1 MRDKKEDTLKQIEDF
16 LEKNDTSINTSLQ
29 ELLKDYKRKSKRLDK
44 IIKQSDRQQLQMM
57 HLNEELND
65 YKNNLE
71 EKVKQE
77 IEKRKEKERMLFQQ
91 AKLASMGEMMD
102 AIAHQWKQPLN
113 VISAQVV
120 NLMFQYHLD
129 MLDEKHI
136 ESFEKDITRQ
146 ITHMTDTLNEF
157 RSFFRPSVNLADFD
171 VNSMIEK
178 VLFLVKDEFIK
189 NNIEIIVDDVDNFSI
204 KGIENE
210 FKHLIINVINNAKD
224 AFVENNIQER
234 KIIIKILKLDDR
246 RRIEIIDNAGG
257 IPEDIIEDIFKADV
271 TTKEEGKGTGIGLY
285 MSSQIAQKHNGIL
298 SVENVKD
305 GAKFIFELKKEF

>member
-1 MRDKKEDTLKQIEDF
+1 MQDRDEVLLKQVSEFLENNDTPINDTLHK
-16 LEKNDTSINTSLQ
+16 
-29 ELLKDYKRKSKRLDK
+29 LLKNYKRKSKRLDR
-44 IIKQSDRQQLQMM
+44 IIKQSDRQQLQVMN
-57 HLNEELND
+57 LNDELND

-77 IEKRKEKERMLFQQ
+77 IAKREEKEKMLFQQ

-120 NLMFQYHLD
+120 NLMFRYQLN
-129 MLDEKHI
+129 MLDEGCMEK
-136 ESFEKDITRQ
+136 FEQDISLQ

-157 RSFFRPSVNLADFD
+157 RSFFRPTTNLDDFD
-171 VNSMIEK
+171 VKEMIDK

-189 NNIEIIVDDVDNFSI
+189 NNIEIIVNVKQDFTI

-210 FKHLIINVINNAKD
+210 FKHLIINIINNAKD
-224 AFVENNIQER
+224 AFIENDVENRQIDINILEVDGV
-234 KIIIKILKLDDR
+234 KKV
-246 RRIEIIDNAGG
+246 EIIDNAGG
-257 IPEDIIEDIFKADV
+257 IPDSIIDDIFKSNV

-285 MSSQIAQKHNGIL
+285 MSSQIAEKHNGVL
-298 SVENVKD
+298 KVENVQD
-305 GAKFIFELKKEF
+305 GVKFIFELPRF